1 MNILFAGT
9 PRLSA
14 KILEILLQNNDI
26 NIIGA
31 ITKADKAQKRGKKLV
46 ESPVS
51 ELCNKLNIKT
61 FKPESLSS
69 EEFKTEMLGI
79 EFDFLV
85 VTAYGKILPSW
96 FLNCANIMS
105 INVHYSL
112 LPKYRGASPIQS
124 SLLNGDTIT
133 GITFMKISEGLDEGE
148 VIKQFELKINDTH
161 NKVLL
166 EKDLCNLAGS
176 KISKLLNEI
185 KNNKFQ
191 LTQQDNSAATY
202 CKKINKLDSRINF
215 LESANEIF
223 NKYRAY
229 YEWPGLSFEHKNI
242 IIKIKGMHIIK
253 GAINDEHTNKKYN
266 LKRDGIYVK
275 TRDYII
281 VITHLQF
288 PNKNIISASDAFNA
302 YKDFFEN

>member
-9 PRLSA
+9 PQPSA
-14 KILEILLQNNDI
+14 KILEILSQDKDI
-26 NIIGA
+26 NIVGA
-31 ITKADKAQKRGKKLV
+31 ITKADKAQKRGNKLE

-51 ELCNKLNIKT
+51 ALCNKLNIKT
-61 FKPESLSS
+61 FKPESLNS

-79 EFDFLV
+79 DFDFLV
-85 VTAYGKILPSW
+85 VAAYGKILPNW

-124 SLLNGDTIT
+124 SLLNGDAIT

-148 VIKQFELKINDTH
+148 VIKQFELKINDAH

-166 EKDLCNLAGS
+166 ENDLCNLAGS

-191 LTQQDNSAATY
+191 LTEQDNGAATY

-242 IIKIKGMHIIK
+242 IIKIKGMYIK
-253 GAINDEHTNKKYN
+253 DAINDKHTSKKYN

-275 TRDYII
+275 THDSVI

-288 PNKNIISASDAFNA
+288 PNKNVISASDAFNA

>member
-9 PRLSA
+9 PRPSA

-215 LESANEIF
+215 LESADEIF

-242 IIKIKGMHIIK
+242 IIKIKGMHIK